1 MQLMASAKTWAIE
14 LRVFL
19 EFVAGFCGTIFFHQ
33 PALWLL
39 HIAGVTPRTPFAMNP
54 VPPFGVPATISLAFW
69 GGIWG
74 LILIP
79 AISRIKNDGAYFLA
93 AIVIGAIFPTLVAA
107 FVVAPLKHQPMPHN
121 ASMAILGLT
130 VNGAW
135 GLGTAL
141 FFRFLARSR

>member
-1 MQLMASAKTWAIE
+1 MVSPRTWARE
-14 LRVFL
+14 WRVLL

-39 HIAGVTPRTPFAMNP
+39 HIAGMTPNTPYVMTP
-54 VPPFGVPATISLAFW
+54 VPPFNIPSVISLPVS
-69 GGIWG
+69 GGIWA

-79 AISRIKNDGAYFLA
+79 VIANVRNEAGYWIA
-93 AIVIGAIFPTLVAA
+93 ALVFGAIAPTAVAW
-107 FVVAPLKHQPMPHN
+107 FVVAPLKHQPM
-121 ASMAILGLT
+121 AAGWKLSAMALGPI

-141 FFRFLARSR
+141 LFRFFVRSR